1 MTGTMSVLGVR
12 AMSAALVARGVDVAA
27 ALARVGIDPAALAD
41 AEGRIE
47 LRHAFPF
54 FAQVPE
60 LTGDP
65 HFGLHAAALVPPGS
79 LEALEYALRSCT
91 TIGEALEQLARYYAV
106 VDDRAALHVER
117 QPARFTV
124 VHTSPPQ
131 LDAPRPAKEFL
142 FAYLFERGRA
152 FTDAPFSVLG
162 VRFRHPEPPDAAAQR
177 AFFGA
182 PVEYGAGVDALD
194 LAHEVAAAPMRARD
208 PGLSGVLGR
217 VLDDMMQAL
226 ETKDL
231 LGDVKACIGTL
242 LRRGAPSLDEV
253 ARAMSTSG
261 RTLQRRLHESGTKFS
276 DVVAD
281 VQRELSVAYLRE
293 RKLSVGEVA
302 YLVGFS
308 DTTSFHRAFRR
319 WTGDTPSAVRRGS
332 PS

>member
-1 MTGTMSVLGVR
+1 MPGTMSVLGVR
-12 AMSAALVARGVDVAA
+12 AMASALVARGVDVAA
-27 ALARVGIDPAALAD
+27 ALARVGIDPAELAD
-41 AEGRIE
+41 AERRID

-65 HFGLHAAALVPPGS
+65 HFGLHAAALVPAGS
-79 LEALEYALRSCT
+79 MEALEYAVRSCAT
-91 TIGEALEQLARYYAV
+91 VGDALAQLARYYAV
-106 VDDRAALHVER
+106 VDDRAALRVER
-117 QPARFTV
+117 PPGRFTV
-124 VHTSPPQ
+124 IYTPPPQ

-142 FAYLFERGRA
+142 FAYLLERGAA
-152 FTDAPFSVLG
+152 FTGAPLSLVG
-162 VRFRHPEPPDAAAQR
+162 VRFRHAEPPGAAAQR

-182 PVEYGAGVDALD
+182 PVAYGAGEDALD
-194 LAHEVAAAPMRARD
+194 FAGEVAGAPMRARD

-217 VLDDMMQAL
+217 VLDEMLQAL
-226 ETKDL
+226 ETQDL
-231 LGDVKACIGTL
+231 LVDVKACIGAL

-253 ARAMSTSG
+253 ARELSTSG
-261 RTLQRRLHESGTKFS
+261 RTLQRRLHESGTRFS

-281 VQRELSVAYLRE
+281 VQRELSLAYLRD

-319 WTGDTPSAVRRGS
+319 WTGDTPRGVRRGS